1 MKAESQIPRELREKA
16 DRELESGEQ
25 VEWLEMP
32 VPRYFTPA
40 ATAGFLFGIPWT
52 AFAIFWTVVAA
63 WGTSKAGDA
72 GFFWAFPLFGLPFI
86 AIGFGMLSG
95 PIWAYRK
102 ALKTV
107 YVITNRRAITFDGG
121 RTRTIRS
128 YPPEELRNVYRK
140 ERKDGTGDI
149 IISRRAW
156 RDSDGDRQSEELGFL
171 RVREPK
177 AVEAMLKLLA
187 EQAASPNA
195 VPPHR

>member
-16 DRELESGEQ
+16 DRELESGEH

-40 ATAGFLFGIPWT
+40 ATACFLFGIPWT
-52 AFAIFWTVVAA
+52 AFAIFWTAGAA
-63 WGTSKAGDA
+63 WGTSKGGDF
-72 GFFWAFPLFGLPFI
+72 GFFRLLPLFGVPFI
-86 AIGFGMLSG
+86 VVGFGMLSG

-121 RTRTIRS
+121 RTSTIRS

-140 ERKDGTGDI
+140 ERKMGLET
-149 IISRRAW
+149 S
-156 RDSDGDRQSEELGFL
+156 
-171 RVREPK
+171 
-177 AVEAMLKLLA
+177 
-187 EQAASPNA
+187 
-195 VPPHR
+195 